1 MILHISQVSEN
12 NQFYVKIK
20 RSNDFKDYIWQELIK
35 TIKQFQDNSFK
46 EEKEFSIT
54 TEWVSFLSILNDLA
68 DLRDINKF
76 ELVCSKE
83 AEQKIQETIKN
94 QIENWKPWKIFGT
107 PTKKLLTPPK
117 M

>member
-1 MILHISQVSEN
+1 MILHSQVSEN

-20 RSNDFKDYIWQELIK
+20 RFNDFKDYIWQELIK

-76 ELVCSKE
+76 ELVCRSRTKNSKLSKTKTSSH
-83 AEQKIQETIKN
+83 QKILI
-94 QIENWKPWKIFGT
+94 
-107 PTKKLLTPPK
+107 LVD
-117 M
+117 